1 MPSNSTSMDNSIIA
15 EEHPALRDA
24 ASSNRATDVLGGEN
38 RKPKA
43 APASGDALLEKIAAE
58 LYGISSMLLG
68 EGEEAVGLIEGV
80 VANVDLP
87 TCCDTAEAHRKARL
101 LLAADAITVIGQRDS
116 SANAALAAP
125 GDDSG
130 PAGCIEDD
138 DLSAAGVTPD
148 ELERMITGPEHH
160 RLRDWLEG
168 LSDSLRVIFVLR
180 AIAALTSVEVAGL
193 LSKYGGPSAKGWTPE
208 AVRSSFRQAL
218 CSLASQLIHATAAR

>member
-1 MPSNSTSMDNSIIA
+1 MPSDPISLDNSIIA
-15 EEHPALRDA
+15 EEHIARRDA
-24 ASSNRATDVLGGEN
+24 VSSNRATEVLGG
-38 RKPKA
+38 KPQGTETE
-43 APASGDALLEKIAAE
+43 PATGDALLEQIAAE

-68 EGEEAVGLIEGV
+68 ESEEAVGLIEGV

-101 LLAADAITVIGQRDS
+101 LLAADAITVLAQRTGAGS
-116 SANAALAAP
+116 LAAP

-148 ELERMITGPEHH
+148 ELEQMITGPEHH

-168 LSDSLRVIFVLR
+168 LSNSLRVIFVLR
-180 AIAALTSVEVAGL
+180 ATAALTSDEVAGL
-193 LSKYGGPSAKGWTPE
+193 LSEYGGSAARGWTPE
-208 AVRSSFRQAL
+208 AVHSTFRQAL
-218 CSLASQLIHATAAR
+218 CSLASQLIHATATR

>member
-1 MPSNSTSMDNSIIA
+1 MPSNSPSPDNGIIT
-15 EEHPALRDA
+15 EEQLAPGGAP
-24 ASSNRATDVLGGEN
+24 SSGQSEMRRGES
-38 RKPKA
+38 RRPHTE
-43 APASGDALLEKIAAE
+43 PASGDALLEKIAAE

-80 VANVDLP
+80 VVNVDLP
-87 TCCDTAEAHRKARL
+87 TCCDTAEARRKARL
-101 LLAADAITVIGQRDS
+101 LLAADAITLLGQRDS
-116 SANAALAAP
+116 SVLAAP

-160 RLRDWLEG
+160 RLRDWLES

-180 AIAALTSVEVAGL
+180 AIAALTSVEVADL
-193 LSKYGGPSAKGWTPE
+193 LSKFGGSAARGWTPE
-208 AVRSSFRQAL
+208 AVRGSFRQAL
-218 CSLASQLIHATAAR
+218 CSLASQLIHASATR